1 MKRIGNLL
9 RGQWVGG
16 AIVTIARRSRVAA
29 LVAGLLSSSACYTY
43 AAVPVT
49 EPVVE
54 QRVELSINDAGRVQ
68 LQRQLGPGALV
79 VEGRVVQQS
88 ESGWT
93 LRVYRLT
100 PLRGEPTT
108 WSGEVVEVPSTAV
121 EMVTRRD
128 FDRQR
133 TMVAL
138 GVTVGAV
145 ALFVLS
151 RGLLGGG
158 LFQDDPG
165 EGGGPPQVDI
175 RR

>member
-1 MKRIGNLL
+1 MQRIGNLL
-9 RGQWVGG
+9 CSQRAGA
-16 AIVTIARRSRVAA
+16 AIVMIARRARGAV

-49 EPVVE
+49 EPLVE
-54 QRVELSINDAGRVQ
+54 QRVELRINDAGRLQ
-68 LQRQLGPGALV
+68 LQRQLGPGALK
-79 VEGRVVQQS
+79 VEGRVVEQNDA
-88 ESGWT
+88 GWT

-100 PLRGEPTT
+100 TLRGEPTT

-121 EMVTRRD
+121 ELVTRRD

-133 TMVAL
+133 SMLAL

-145 ALFVLS
+145 TLFVLS
-151 RGLLGGG
+151 RALFGGG
-158 LFQDDPG
+158 LFDDGPG
-165 EGGGPPQVDI
+165 EGGGPPQIDI